1 MRAMIVWL
9 DRFKAAFVGVHAVIQ
24 QTFVEMWACGGG
36 WVWELWFGAGVTSLV
51 EKQVKLV

>member
-1 MRAMIVWL
+1 VMRAMIVWL

-36 WVWELWFGAGVTSLV
+36 WVWEL
-51 EKQVKLV
+51 